1 MGIFNLLQ
9 NAKKNPWSIVILIGL
24 AAFVVWALYD
34 EIHDMRQAATDYDY
48 CYHLSYLYEIICKTV
63 FACLYFIM
71 IYLTYINKQFS
82 RWSIWLFY
90 VSAIVLLFHFMI
102 AGFMFDYVCA
112 HVGAD
117 HLDKLPSLAR
127 TIFGS
132 PAYFIILSL
141 FFVPK
146 FIKDTMKLKEEQELT
161 I

>member
-1 MGIFNLLQ
+1 MGTFNLLQ
-9 NAKKNPWSIVILIGL
+9 NAKKNPWSTLILIVI
-24 AAFVVWALYD
+24 AAAVAWSLYD
-34 EIHDMRQAATDYDY
+34 EIRDMHQAATDYDY
-48 CYHLSYLYEIICKTV
+48 CYHLSNLYGIICKTV
-63 FACLYFIM
+63 FACLYLIM

-90 VSAIVLLFHFMI
+90 VSAIALLFHFMI

-132 PAYFIILSL
+132 PAFFIILSL
-141 FFVPK
+141 FFVSK